1 MRKRALT
8 TIFFLLW
15 TLPLM
20 AEGEMERWM
29 DHQDYTKA
37 LFSSLFIFIGLIIG
51 VMALVYNYRHQDG
64 PKGKFLTYAWKNP
77 LVKITLVTSSV
88 IVMVTLSFSNPDLS
102 IPENRIRV
110 AELRGRPYMA
120 SSAYQQLINDD
131 PGNPAWHVQYLMTLY
146 QQDDWDPGHG
156 GYKIPM
162 APVHPVERYEQMITQ
177 NRGRMQ
183 NIGKLGVGI
192 CKYYQVNTE
201 DAFELLMEV
210 SERKLPYLH
219 LFIGRCYSRFGM
231 SEKAIIHYEKELRIA
246 PDRSLAV
253 NLLGYEYKRNGRM
266 DDLKALI
273 NDPATGPYAAKIY
286 SRFVYTKEAR
296 LFPYFKTVLK
306 QWVNGTNLTGLIGAL
321 AGMLVWM
328 YFLRQVAVFRR
339 HHWVA
344 QIGMVLLGGIF
355 TFTAIPFYDYL
366 DFELGFDLNGELGHD
381 FLYSIFGIGIIEES
395 VKIIPFLLVL
405 RYSNAIRVPLDY
417 IIFASLSA
425 LGFAFIENLRYF
437 DEGNLTI
444 IHSRILTASV
454 FHMFASSTIAFG
466 LVLAK
471 YRYGTF
477 WKLGPKGTRVAF
489 FVVFFLLAALL
500 HGFYDFWLLN
510 PVAGKFIFLTFSLF
524 IYATFQYASYINNC
538 LNHSPL
544 FRGSI
549 APNTGRIAGN
559 LLTGLIA
566 ILLFEYIS
574 QGILF
579 GGRNANY
586 ALFRSLG
593 MGGFL
598 MFFVVLNL
606 TYIDVVQGEWF
617 GIRFWNF
624 GNRLN
629 FNRAIGKKITLVPA
643 KKGSIMSPILPLNGE
658 IIARVKL
665 VTDNRYFL
673 LRLDKRIQMS
683 GNHLEYLLVK
693 SKDRNAVIE
702 PGYQM
707 EVAVIIFK
715 NREALLKKRKER
727 KDFKLLDYAVVK

>member
-1 MRKRALT
+1 MRRRALMT
-8 TIFFLLW
+8 VFFLSW

-20 AEGEMERWM
+20 AEGEVERWM
-29 DHQDYTKA
+29 EHQDYTKA
-37 LFSSLFIFIGLIIG
+37 LFSSLFIIIGLIIG
-51 VMALVYNYRHQDG
+51 IMALVYNYRNQEG
-64 PKGKFLTYAWKNP
+64 EKGSFLNYAWRNP
-77 LVKITLVTSSV
+77 LVKLTLFTCSV
-88 IVMVTLSFSNPDLS
+88 IAVVTVSFSNPDLS

-120 SSAYQQLINDD
+120 SSAFQQLIKRTPED
-131 PGNPAWHVQYLMTLY
+131 AEMHVQYIMTLY

-156 GYKIPM
+156 GYKIPF
-162 APVHPVERYEQMITQ
+162 AAVDPIDHYEKMIKE
-177 NRGRMQ
+177 NRGRMR
-183 NIGKLGVGI
+183 NIGKLVVGV
-192 CKYYQVNTE
+192 CKYYQSQTE
-201 DAFELLMEV
+201 EAFEILMEV
-210 SERKLPYLH
+210 SDRDLPYLS
-219 LFIGRCYSRFGM
+219 LFIGRCYSRFQM
-231 SEKAIIHYEKELRIA
+231 SDKAISYYHKELAIA
-246 PDRSLAV
+246 PDRTRAV
-253 NLLGYEYKRNGRM
+253 NLLGFEYQRNDRLE
-266 DDLKALI
+266 DLKSLI
-273 NDPATGPYAAKIY
+273 NDPSTGPYAAKIY
-286 SRFVYTKEAR
+286 SRFIYTKEAK
-296 LFPYFKTVLK
+296 LLPYFKTVIN
-306 QWVNGTNLTGLIGAL
+306 QWANGTTLTGLIGAL

-339 HHWVA
+339 YHWA
-344 QIGMVLLGGIF
+344 TQTGMVLLGGIF
-355 TFTAIPFYDYL
+355 TFAAIPFYDYL

-381 FLYSIFGIGIIEES
+381 FLYSVFGIGIIEES

-405 RYSNAIRVPLDY
+405 KYTKAIRVPLDY
-417 IIFASLSA
+417 IVFASLSA

-437 DEGNLTI
+437 DEGNLAI

-471 YRYGTF
+471 FRYGSI
-477 WKLGPKGTRVAF
+477 WKFGPKGTQIAF
-489 FVVFFLLAALL
+489 FSAFFFLAALL

-510 PVAGKFIFLTFSLF
+510 PEAGKFIFLTFSLF

-538 LNHSPL
+538 LNQSPL
-544 FRGSI
+544 FRGSVALDTSKI
-549 APNTGRIAGN
+549 ATN
-559 LLTGLIA
+559 LLSGLIA

-574 QGILF
+574 QGFLF
-579 GGRNANY
+579 GGKNANY

-593 MGGFL
+593 MGGFI

-629 FNRAIGKKITLVPA
+629 FNRSIGKTIILTPA
-643 KKGSIMSPILPLNGE
+643 RKGSIMSPILPLEGE

-665 VTDNRYFL
+665 ATDNRYFL
-673 LRLDKRIQMS
+673 LRLKKQIQLS
-683 GNHLEYLLVK
+683 GNQLEYLLVK
-693 SKDRNAVIE
+693 SKDRNSVIE

-707 EVAVIIFK
+707 EVAVIVFK
-715 NREALLKKRKER
+715 NREALLKKKKER